1 MTPPP
6 SEGTLEFLC
15 SGCGA
20 CCVWA
25 GRLKDMPQNPQ
36 TGACIHLTS
45 DMKCSI
51 YDTRPDICRIDKM
64 YEINSG
70 SIDGIEMSRKEFYKL
85 NTMACHR
92 MIDEEGMDER
102 WKIKIGDYD
111 KE

>member
-1 MTPPP
+1 MTK
-6 SEGTLEFLC
+6 FLC
-15 SGCGA
+15 TGCGA

-25 GRLKDMPQNPQ
+25 GRLKQMPQNPQ
-36 TGACIHLTS
+36 TGACIHLQA
-45 DMKCSI
+45 DMKCEI

-70 SIDGIEMSRKEFYKL
+70 SIGDVSMTRKEYYKL
-85 NTMACHR
+85 NTLACHR

>member
-1 MTPPP
+1 M
-6 SEGTLEFLC
+6 G
-15 SGCGA
+15 
-20 CCVWA
+20 W
-25 GRLKDMPQNPQ
+25 K